1 MLPEEHK
8 TAFLSQVLL
17 DSHQTKA
24 TTIVEKEKI
33 FRSYDFAVIIE

>member
-8 TAFLSQVLL
+8 TAFLFQVLL

-24 TTIVEKEKI
+24 TTTVENEQKHYFQEL
-33 FRSYDFAVIIE
+33 